1 MSRSGLQVPT
11 SDSDRDA
18 LSRGSPLR
26 WPTAV
31 ALHVTPGVALL
42 LFFLAT
48 APLLMAAGLP
58 TVWGLLL
65 GTLVVITPI
74 ELSLVRRAA
83 RRRRGDRLWSSF
95 GLRRPR
101 GADLPALLLT
111 GLASLL
117 APGLV
122 VWLEP
127 LLRVALLG
135 WWPSWLGAGTTGLAT
150 YSPTVQ
156 VVTMVVWLVSLVVVG
171 PAVEEIYF
179 RGWLLPR
186 LRGGRVLACTTHA
199 ALFSV
204 YHLWQPQAWL
214 TVFMFAIPLT
224 VLVHIRRNPALSL
237 VIHSTINLIAF
248 GGLLAGVV
256 QR

>member
-1 MSRSGLQVPT
+1 MNRSALLQPT
-11 SDSDRDA
+11 SDGDRDA

-26 WPTAV
+26 WRTAV
-31 ALHVTPGVALL
+31 ALHVTPGLALL
-42 LFFLAT
+42 AFFLAT
-48 APLLMAAGLP
+48 APMLRAAGFP
-58 TVWGLLL
+58 AVWGLLL

-74 ELSLVRRAA
+74 ELSLVLRAA
-83 RRRRGDRLWSSF
+83 RRRGDRLWPPF
-95 GLRRPR
+95 GLRRLR
-101 GADLPALLLT
+101 RADLPALLLT

-122 VWLEP
+122 LWLEP
-127 LLRVALLG
+127 HVRVALLG
-135 WWPSWLGAGTTGLAT
+135 WWPSWLGAGTTGLAA
-150 YSPTVQ
+150 YSPSVQ
-156 VVTMVVWLVSLVVVG
+156 VVTMVLWLVSLVVVG

-186 LRGGRVLACTTHA
+186 LRGGRVLACSTHA

-214 TVFMFAIPLT
+214 TVFMFALPLT
-224 VLVHIRRNPALSL
+224 VLVHTRRNPALSL

-248 GGLLAGVV
+248 AGLLAGVV